1 MIGPSCCN
9 LLFPDNRAR
18 HIEKQLRAN
27 CLAGCSLEGAD
38 QTFRLPSSHGTC
50 SAPRARQEKAIAR
63 FLILSQLETLGRT
76 PHQHH
81 WQRFGNSRRFAIQET
96 RFLAM
101 LLWFQTIISKWLWRT
116 SPEFAENDAQFS
128 IMIAREKKNNTHPC
142 TKSKSLIVI
151 AAGAVH
157 FMPIGSAR
165 GESGDNTRKLHG
177 PAILSTPCVS
187 MPSSA
192 MVGQVTPNVDPHRI
206 PCVRDQL
213 YALVELSRCRGKHIL
228 TSVLPCLE

>member
-1 MIGPSCCN
+1 MLSPTRTTGKSNSKVPDPESARDLRPYTTPTPLAKIWQQPKVCHPRNPFSCDACTHH
-9 LLFPDNRAR
+9 LGLFAVQAVIVD
-18 HIEKQLRAN
+18 
-27 CLAGCSLEGAD
+27 S
-38 QTFRLPSSHGTC
+38 
-50 SAPRARQEKAIAR
+50 
-63 FLILSQLETLGRT
+63 
-76 PHQHH
+76 
-81 WQRFGNSRRFAIQET
+81 IQ
-96 RFLAM
+96 
-101 LLWFQTIISKWLWRT
+101 LWFQTIISKWLWRT